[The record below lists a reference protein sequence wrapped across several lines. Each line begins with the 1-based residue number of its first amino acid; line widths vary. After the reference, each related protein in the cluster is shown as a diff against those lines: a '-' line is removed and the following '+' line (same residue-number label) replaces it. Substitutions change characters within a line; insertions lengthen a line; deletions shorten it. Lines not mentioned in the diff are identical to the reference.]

1 MKIYDWYRQT
11 IRNPKYR
18 WWIIA
23 GTLIYII
30 SPIDLL
36 PDLVPFIGEVD
47 DVLLFTLLL
56 TEVSQW
62 LIERLKVSKSTVSPD
77 ATVASASG
85 TVVEST
91 PVDVDAVSI
100 D

>member
-36 PDLVPFIGEVD
+36 PDLIPFIGEVD

-62 LIERLKVSKSTVSPD
+62 LIERLKVSKSKTSPE
-77 ATVASASG
+77 ATVASTTTTA
-85 TVVEST
+85 VEST
-91 PVDVDAVSI
+91 PVDVDAVSV